1 MRRRECGTKGRAR
14 PEIWLAPLLGMRGQ
28 FPFMTGTAPAGRLR
42 KPALGRRRGPARRHY
57 GLLPGAG

>member
-1 MRRRECGTKGRAR
+1 M
-14 PEIWLAPLLGMRGQ
+14 PPLGMRGQ